1 MDEYLKTLQKVI
13 DDKNIN
19 QFCVFPEQKTF
30 KIIKKNKK
38 EINEIFKANPDKYEG
53 KFIAVITLGTLPKNL
68 KRNDFIFTV
77 AIDIYPINNGK
88 RDESRSWGLLLKYR
102 PNELEEHPFKMK
114 LIEKIVQWTYKK
126 QVTSG
131 FDGLYYDEFQKKLDM
146 LKNKYKK
153 K

>member
-1 MDEYLKTLQKVI
+1 M
-13 DDKNIN
+13 
-19 QFCVFPEQKTF
+19 
-30 KIIKKNKK
+30 
-38 EINEIFKANPDKYEG
+38 
-53 KFIAVITLGTLPKNL
+53 ITLGTLPKNL

-153 K
+153 KVSRTRSSHKNSYKRSQKKN